1 MNMSNSLQSENTIR
15 LLDIMYDLYADDKR
29 YPAQK
34 LPFLA
39 GDDGSVVLDADL
51 MTELNKDGNQDLVE
65 WAHQNIVS
73 LFE

>member
-1 MNMSNSLQSENTIR
+1 MEDNLEEENAIR
-15 LLDIMYDLYADDKR
+15 LLDIMYDLYGSDKR

-51 MTELNKDGNQDLVE
+51 MTELNKGGNHDLLE
-65 WAHQNIVS
+65 WAHQNITT

>member
-1 MNMSNSLQSENTIR
+1 MNMSDSSQSDNAIR
-15 LLDIMYDLYADDKR
+15 LLDIMYDLYGADKR
-29 YPAQK
+29 YPTQK

-39 GDDGSVVLDADL
+39 GDDGSVVLDVDL

-65 WAHQNIVS
+65 WAHKNIVS

>member
-1 MNMSNSLQSENTIR
+1 MNMSDGSQSDNAIR
-15 LLDIMYDLYADDKR
+15 LLDIMYDLYGADKR
-29 YPAQK
+29 YPTQK

-39 GDDGSVVLDADL
+39 GDDGSVVLDVDL

-65 WAHQNIVS
+65 WAQKNIVS

>member
-1 MNMSNSLQSENTIR
+1 MNQADLEAEKKIR
-15 LLDIMYDLYADDKR
+15 LLDIMYDLYGDDAR
-29 YPAQK
+29 YPIQK

-51 MTELNKDGNQDLVE
+51 MTELNKDGNQNLVE
-65 WAHQNIVS
+65 WAHKNIAS

>member
-1 MNMSNSLQSENTIR
+1 MNALDSSQSENTLR
-15 LLDIMYDLYADDKR
+15 LLDIIYDLYGADGG
-29 YPAQK
+29 YPTQK

-51 MTELNKDGNQDLVE
+51 MTELNKDRNQDLVE
-65 WAHQNIVS
+65 WAHKNIVS